1 MKNNELNKFKCSYRS
16 CNRTLMRE
24 GTRAFRCTMCGH
36 GNMRVV
42 EPRAYC
48 ENCGDPICDNVDLRP
63 DRRSKEGYYV
73 ICGNCTMAK
82 VLGIQ
87 DIEGE
92 LHTDFKDVEDA
103 DEKVA
108 YFNTKA
114 KEAEKLNISPAKIK
128 VKSFGDRLKEIRK
141 KLGLTQTQLAEYFN
155 IKAKST
161 ILRYEKNERK
171 LPENV
176 KEWIQSAESMF
187 RHFKRKEGKEKAIE
201 RLSNINDPK
210 KAVLLQKRANPLG
223 KSCQF

>member
-1 MKNNELNKFKCSYRS
+1 MNRFQCSYKN

-24 GTRAFRCTMCGH
+24 GTKSFHCTMCGH
-36 GNMRVV
+36 GSMQLAKVG
-42 EPRAYC
+42 AYC
-48 ENCGDPICDNVDLRP
+48 GNCGEAIYDNVDLRP
-63 DRRSKEGYYV
+63 DARSKQGYSV
-73 ICGNCTMAK
+73 TCGNCTMAK

-87 DIEGE
+87 DIEGG

-103 DEKVA
+103 DEKLA

-114 KEAEKLNISPAKIK
+114 KEAEKLNVSPAKIK
-128 VKSFGDRLKEIRK
+128 VKSFGDRLKEIRR

-155 IKAKST
+155 VKAKST

-176 KEWIQSAESMF
+176 KRWIQSAESMF
-187 RHFKRKEGKEKAIE
+187 RHFKRKEGKEKVIE
-201 RLSNINDPK
+201 RLSNINDSK
-210 KAVLLQKRANPLG
+210 KAENSEKRANHLG